1 MNTKYFEILS
11 GHICSTHSEYQ
22 MFVFPV
28 RNWKYLIPA
37 AAAMGWG
44 WPRIFTPN
52 LRRLRPGDECP
63 APSSDGGT
71 GLSYTHAAARHF
83 LILTLSHVPRLLS
96 LGHSQIESHN
106 LDFSI
111 SKSITLVTVS
121 QTIISLAGW
130 ICKKLNMTNCQLSVW
145 LGRQCAR

>member
-1 MNTKYFEILS
+1 MNTKYFEIFS

-28 RNWKYLIPA
+28 SNWKYFIP

-52 LRRLRPGDECP
+52 LRRRPGFQVTT
-63 APSSDGGT
+63 APPPPLTELQPPTS
-71 GLSYTHAAARHF
+71 AAARDF
-83 LILTLSHVPRLLS
+83 LILTLSHVPLLMS
-96 LGHSQIESHN
+96 LRHSQIESHN

-111 SKSITLVTVS
+111 SKSITLS
-121 QTIISLAGW
+121 ILLAG
-130 ICKKLNMTNCQLSVW
+130 SVRSSISPIVCCLCGW
-145 LGRQCAR
+145 DATAHGRHIFETL